1 MSWWI
6 IFLRKH
12 KHILNFYNYYYAHIS
27 HSLII
32 SRVFVWQSFPI
43 HPSINNARCKHMHL
57 IFVTLLNS
65 RRAQMLN
72 ERGQNETLCGCECAF
87 HRIVLILHN
96 MISWIGHDLSGF
108 SACQFSLAIWVHSVI
123 MHIRRRFL
131 FICLLFASVQRTT
144 TKCDWNMARPWMK
157 RLGTGN
163 GNGNGTFESICC
175 ILCWRHSNGFAGVIN
190 VIQSIMY
197 IVIVPLSAYRSLHC
211 SCHYWLRFDWEQVG
225 KPKNELHN
233 VYPRTA
239 RTTHLHTTSAYAQ
252 LFPFVSVD
260 HQPHSTARRSTQ
272 CPSAISPDLL
282 LLPSPFRIHNTEN
295 TFKFYQLCELFVRVP
310 FLTS

>member
-1 MSWWI
+1 MCFSS
-6 IFLRKH
+6 H
-12 KHILNFYNYYYAHIS
+12 CS
-27 HSLII
+27 HSA
-32 SRVFVWQSFPI
+32 QYD
-43 HPSINNARCKHMHL
+43 
-57 IFVTLLNS
+57 LLNRTWPFWLLS
-65 RRAQMLN
+65 LPVQPRRH
-72 ERGQNETLCGCECAF
+72 T
-87 HRIVLILHN
+87 
-96 MISWIGHDLSGF
+96 
-108 SACQFSLAIWVHSVI
+108 IWVHSVI

-163 GNGNGTFESICC
+163 GNGDGTFESICC

-233 VYPRTA
+233 VFPRTA
-239 RTTHLHTTSAYAQ
+239 RNTHLHTTSAYAQ